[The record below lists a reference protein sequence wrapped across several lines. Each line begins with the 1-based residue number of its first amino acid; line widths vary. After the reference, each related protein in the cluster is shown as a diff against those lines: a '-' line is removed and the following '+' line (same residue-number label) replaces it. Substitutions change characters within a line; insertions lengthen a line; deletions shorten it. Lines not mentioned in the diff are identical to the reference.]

1 MAKKSTTDT
10 TEPKRSRNA
19 ERMAMR
25 RARRKSA
32 GFRPY
37 QIHLTTA
44 ACSAADNLAGRMTG
58 GLDTV
63 ATAPHLAQV
72 LEDLLPALEESDVVS
87 LAQQQVVDG
96 KPVSP
101 SAAAVLIL
109 ATFGPVAARSGLMGR
124 IAALGPDQG
133 RDRQAEMLL
142 AALEIG
148 LAVVEQPAIAECLEA
163 AKAPKEG
170 RAQVVGEL
178 VMGLRLV
185 EALQEVNLLAGIMCA
200 PDPGVVIKDAIS
212 LQRDFAPLIGSREV
226 GAMANLLWQEH
237 SLLARQRLVAH
248 VAEEAIIALFRSLSG
263 MPQARENVAGATT
276 LRGVFDLL
284 ELTVAVAPPSGD
296 HPLANLKSAFVGAA
310 NQAKREG
317 RVGSTEQYLQETL
330 CRAVGLPLPVA
341 ASVAGAPKPVG
352 ALPGLPATNVEAEE
366 SGGDSQERSSGIG
379 LSAWK
384 GLLRW

>member
-1 MAKKSTTDT
+1 
-10 TEPKRSRNA
+10 
-19 ERMAMR
+19 MAMR

>member
-1 MAKKSTTDT
+1 
-10 TEPKRSRNA
+10 
-19 ERMAMR
+19 MAMR

-37 QIHLTTA
+37 QIHLTAA
-44 ACSAADNLAGRMTG
+44 ACSAADDLAGCMTG

-72 LEDLLPALEESDVVS
+72 LEDLLPALDESDVVS
-87 LAQQQVVDG
+87 LAQQQGVDG

-101 SAAAVLIL
+101 SAAAALIL

-133 RDRQAEMLL
+133 RDRQTEMLL

-148 LAVVEQPAIAECLEA
+148 LSIVERPSIAECLEA
-163 AKAPKEG
+163 AQAPEEG
-170 RAQVVGEL
+170 RRDVVGETITR
-178 VMGLRLV
+178 LRFV
-185 EALQEVNLLAGIMCA
+185 EVLEKAGTLAGIMRA
-200 PDPGVVIKDAIS
+200 PSPGAAVKDALS
-212 LQRDFAPLIGSREV
+212 LQQHLTPMIGSREV
-226 GAMANLLWQEH
+226 GAMANLLWRDH
-237 SLLARQRLVAH
+237 SLAARQRLVAH
-248 VAEEAIIALFRSLSG
+248 VAEESITALFRSLRG
-263 MPQARENVAGATT
+263 MPQARENVAEAKT
-276 LRGVFDLL
+276 LRAVFDSL
-284 ELTVAVAPPSGD
+284 ELAVAAVPRSGD
-296 HPLANLKSAFVGAA
+296 HPLANLKGAFLEAA

-341 ASVAGAPKPVG
+341 ASMAGAPKPVG
-352 ALPGLPATNVEAEE
+352 ALPALPAANVEAEE
-366 SGGDSQERSSGIG
+366 IGDDSQKQSSGIG